1 MVGFFG
7 FYNLCAHWVLGPSA
21 PPSKSSASWTRAPVA
36 VSVLSGCLNPFPRC
50 CGQSLKREVLPLAS
64 KLCKLLSLNLCR
76 PLLCLPPFSPNVDK
90 DYTVHLYLFMKESES
105 ASHSVMSGFLQPHG
119 LYSPPTPLSMG
130 FSRREY
136 WSELP
141 CPSPPSFLFLET
153 EAGLFLLTL
162 NSSKLTAK
170 FYSQVWSYSSSVVR
184 FVQLIKEYKKGFWGY

>member
-1 MVGFFG
+1 
-7 FYNLCAHWVLGPSA
+7 
-21 PPSKSSASWTRAPVA
+21 
-36 VSVLSGCLNPFPRC
+36 
-50 CGQSLKREVLPLAS
+50 
-64 KLCKLLSLNLCR
+64 
-76 PLLCLPPFSPNVDK
+76 
-90 DYTVHLYLFMKESES
+90 MKESES

-170 FYSQVWSYSSSVVR
+170 FYSQVWSYSSSVVT
-184 FVQLIKEYKKGFWGY
+184 FVQLIKEYKKRFWGYWLWFSMFSIKQLIFYKVDLEACMEYMYYLKSKSELQAWGILYIV